1 MAGLVLA
8 IHAFLRV
15 SPSRGYPGHLAKP
28 ASRCPRMTA
37 FGLGSRA
44 SRDFRFNCQTATTLQ
59 TCVITPVVCG
69 AGAPSCLAFPP
80 PCERACGTPGAR
92 RTLGPDANAVFRNA
106 ECIRTFGRA
115 GRSARRSAC
124 GVFSVACT
132 SAMANGPIT
141 KISVPGRRD
150 RVAAKHLS
158 RTHFDL
164 VVRHTVQGSFH
175 PRVGRVLAS
184 GSAGADPSCPKTDV
198 PHEPRNAASPAS
210 TASHPANVTIAIAP
224 LGGAGRRGI

>member
-28 ASRCPRMTA
+28 TSRCPRMTA

-44 SRDFRFNCQTATTLQ
+44 SRDFKFNCQTATTLQ

-106 ECIRTFGRA
+106 ECIRTFGITSKCPTFRLRCFFDLLA
-115 GRSARRSAC
+115 LCLSERSDHQNYGPTGRDREPQARKPDAFRFGRPSHCPGIFPSQGRPCPCQWQCWRRS
-124 GVFSVACT
+124 VL
-132 SAMANGPIT
+132 PED
-141 KISVPGRRD
+141 RR
-150 RVAAKHLS
+150 
-158 RTHFDL
+158 
-164 VVRHTVQGSFH
+164 H
-175 PRVGRVLAS
+175 P
-184 GSAGADPSCPKTDV
+184 
-198 PHEPRNAASPAS
+198 
-210 TASHPANVTIAIAP
+210 
-224 LGGAGRRGI
+224 